1 VYNPVNL
8 SVSPSYYIQT
18 AAWLVIAVT
27 LVVLAFQPLVNV
39 FILLPSLVV
48 IAWYGYRL
56 SKSQF
61 VFQRKRY
68 WQLSSSELYLW
79 SKNPAISEKVDNN
92 RLKVKLIKT
101 QIFHSL
107 VLFSYRIE
115 SKVHHEIISIDTVD
129 REVFRQFRCMLKSL

>member
-8 SVSPSYYIQT
+8 AVSPSYYIQT
-18 AAWLVIAVT
+18 AAWLVITIT
-27 LVVLAFQPLVNV
+27 LAVLAFQPMVNV

-48 IAWYGYRL
+48 ITWYVYRL
-56 SKSQF
+56 FQSQF

-68 WQLSSSELYLW
+68 WQLKSTELYLW
-79 SKNPAISEKVDNN
+79 SIDPIMNEQVNNN
-92 RLKVKLIKT
+92 RFKVELIKT

-129 REVFRQFRCMLKSL
+129 REAFRQFRCMLKSL

>member
-8 SVSPSYYIQT
+8 AVSPSYFLQT
-18 AAWLVIAVT
+18 TAWLVITIT
-27 LVVLAFQPLVNV
+27 LAVLAFQPMVNA

-56 SKSQF
+56 SKCQF

-68 WQLSSSELYLW
+68 WQLNSSELYLW
-79 SKNPAISEKVDNN
+79 SKDPLMSEQVNN
-92 RLKVKLIKT
+92 SRLKVELIKT

-107 VLFSYRIE
+107 VLFSYRME

-129 REVFRQFRCMLKSL
+129 REAFRQFRCMLKSL